1 MNADERR
8 FNWNRKLIIDMHNV
22 KAREG
27 QFVANCLFSAANWF
41 VFHRRSSAFIGGCIK
56 WLVVLIGAWLAAHAA
71 AQTYPNKPVRLIV
84 PYPPGGS
91 VDFTG
96 RELAAKLSELW
107 GQQVVLDNRGGAG
120 STLGHGLGAK
130 ATPDGYTLLLGTSAG
145 LVVSPALGSKVSY
158 DSLKDYAPIGLA
170 VYAPFALTLHPGV
183 PANSTKEFI
192 DYAKANPGK
201 INFSSPG
208 TGTPNHLGGELLKA
222 LGGINIVHVPYK
234 GGGPALVDLI
244 SGQVQMTF
252 SGVPQILQHLKAG
265 RLKAVAIGHPTRIKS
280 LPDAPPVADT
290 LPGFNN
296 TSWYGLLAPVGTPPA
311 IVNRIN
317 ADMNKVLASPEFG
330 QRLLL
335 QGVEPVTSTPQGMRD
350 MIANELARWRKVIKD
365 AGISVETAQ

>member
-1 MNADERR
+1 MNGNSHPR
-8 FNWNRKLIIDMHNV
+8 V
-22 KAREG
+22 
-27 QFVANCLFSAANWF
+27 
-41 VFHRRSSAFIGGCIK
+41 SAFICGAMCLFC
-56 WLVVLIGAWLAAHAA
+56 LVTCVFTAPPAA
-71 AQTYPNKPVRLIV
+71 AQNAAYPDKPVRLIV

-96 RELAAKLSELW
+96 RELAQKLSEAW

-145 LVVSPALGSKVSY
+145 LVVSPALGSKLSY
-158 DSLKDYAPIGLA
+158 DALSDFAPIGLA
-170 VYAPFALTLHPGV
+170 VYAPFALTLNAAV
-183 PANSTKEFI
+183 PANSTQEFI
-192 DYAKANPGK
+192 ALAKANPGK

-208 TGTPNHLGGELLKA
+208 TGTPNHLGGELLKSLA
-222 LGGINIVHVPYK
+222 RIDIVHVPYK

-252 SGVPQILQHLKAG
+252 SGVPQILPHLKAG
-265 RLKAVAIGHPTRIKS
+265 RVKAIAIGHPTRIRS

-296 TSWYGLLAPVGTPPA
+296 TSWYGLLAPAGTPPA
-311 IVNRIN
+311 IVRRIN
-317 ADMNKVLASPEFG
+317 AVMNKVLADPEFG

-335 QGVEPVTSTPQGMRD
+335 QGVEPVTSTPQGMRE
-350 MIANELARWRKVIKD
+350 MIASELARWRNVMKE
-365 AGISVETAQ
+365 AGISAESAR

>member
-1 MNADERR
+1 MLR
-8 FNWNRKLIIDMHNV
+8 WNYL
-22 KAREG
+22 A
-27 QFVANCLFSAANWF
+27 
-41 VFHRRSSAFIGGCIK
+41 
-56 WLVVLIGAWLAAHAA
+56 LVVTAMLPAA
-71 AQTYPNKPVRLIV
+71 AQSAAAQAYPNKPVRMIV

-120 STLGHGLGAK
+120 STLGHSLGAK
-130 ATPDGYTLLLGTSAG
+130 AIPDGYTLLLGTSAG
-145 LVVSPALGSKVSY
+145 LVVSPALGTKLNY

-170 VYAPFALTLHPGV
+170 VYAPFALTLHAGV
-183 PANSTKEFI
+183 AANTTQEFI
-192 DYAKANPGK
+192 DLAKANPGK

-222 LGGINIVHVPYK
+222 LAHINIVHVPYK

-252 SGVPQILQHLKAG
+252 SGVPQILPHVKAG
-265 RLKAVAIGHPTRIKS
+265 RVKIIAIGHPTRIKS
-280 LPDAPPVADT
+280 LPDTPPVADV

-296 TSWYGLLAPVGTPPA
+296 TSWYGLLAPAGTPPA
-311 IVNRIN
+311 LVNQIN
-317 ADMNKVLASPEFG
+317 AAMNKVLSQPEFG

-335 QGVEPVTSTPQGMRD
+335 QGVEPVTSTPQGMHD
-350 MIANELARWRKVIKD
+350 MIRNELARWRKVIKE
-365 AGISVETAQ
+365 AGITVETAQ

>member
-1 MNADERR
+1 MAIV
-8 FNWNRKLIIDMHNV
+8 LMT
-22 KAREG
+22 
-27 QFVANCLFSAANWF
+27 AAA
-41 VFHRRSSAFIGGCIK
+41 V
-56 WLVVLIGAWLAAHAA
+56 
-71 AQTYPNKPVRLIV
+71 AQTYPDKPVRMIV

-96 RELAAKLSELW
+96 RELAAKLSALW

-145 LVVSPALGSKVSY
+145 LVVSPALGTKLSY
-158 DSLKDYAPIGLA
+158 DSLKDFSPVGLA
-170 VYAPFALTLHPGV
+170 VYAPFALTLHIAV

-222 LGGINIVHVPYK
+222 LAHINIVHVPYK

-252 SGVPQILQHLKAG
+252 SGVPQILPHVKAG
-265 RLKAVAIGHPTRIKS
+265 RVKIIAIGHPTRIRS
-280 LPDAPPVADT
+280 LPETPPVADT

-296 TSWYGLLAPVGTPPA
+296 TSWYGLLAPVGTSPA
-311 IVNRIN
+311 IIKKIN
-317 ADMNKVLASPEFG
+317 ADMNRVLANPEFESK
-330 QRLLL
+330 LLL
-335 QGVEPVTSTPQGMRD
+335 QGVEPVTSTPQGMHE
-350 MIANELARWRKVIKD
+350 MIASELARWRKVIKD

>member
-1 MNADERR
+1 MIRNPLPRA
-8 FNWNRKLIIDMHNV
+8 IVI
-22 KAREG
+22 
-27 QFVANCLFSAANWF
+27 AA
-41 VFHRRSSAFIGGCIK
+41 S
-56 WLVVLIGAWLAAHAA
+56 LLAAQPAL
-71 AQTYPNKPVRLIV
+71 AQTATAYPNKPIRLIV

-96 RELAAKLSELW
+96 RELARKLSEVW

-130 ATPDGYTLLLGTSAG
+130 ANPDGYTLLLGTSAG
-145 LVVSPALGSKVSY
+145 LVVSPALGTALNY
-158 DSLKDYAPIGLA
+158 DSLTDFAPVGLA
-170 VYAPFALTLHPGV
+170 VYAPFALTLNAAV
-183 PANSTKEFI
+183 PANSTREFI
-192 DYAKANPGK
+192 DLAKANPGK

-208 TGTPNHLGGELLKA
+208 TGTPNHLGGELLKSLA
-222 LGGINIVHVPYK
+222 HIDIVHVPYK

-265 RLKAVAIGHPTRIKS
+265 RVKAIAIGHPTRIRS
-280 LPDAPPVADT
+280 LPDVPPVADT

-296 TSWYGLLAPVGTPPA
+296 TSWYGLLAPAGTPPA

-317 ADMNKVLASPEFG
+317 AVMNKVLVDPEFG

-335 QGVEPVTSTPQGMRD
+335 QGVEPVTSTPAGMHE
-350 MIANELARWRKVIKD
+350 MIRSELARWRKVIKE
-365 AGISVETAQ
+365 AGITAESAR

>member
-1 MNADERR
+1 MD
-8 FNWNRKLIIDMHNV
+8 NV
-22 KAREG
+22 KACRLNNVVN
-27 QFVANCLFSAANWF
+27 FPLSIVNLLCFIAA
-41 VFHRRSSAFIGGCIK
+41 VSLLATLGYAQ
-56 WLVVLIGAWLAAHAA
+56 GA
-71 AQTYPNKPVRLIV
+71 TYPDKPVRLIL

-96 RELAAKLSELW
+96 RELSQKLSELW

-130 ATPDGYTLLLGTSAG
+130 AAPDGYTLLLGTSAG
-145 LVVSPALGSKVSY
+145 LVVSPALGTKLTY
-158 DSLKDYAPIGLA
+158 DPLKDFAPIGLA
-170 VYAPFALTLHPGV
+170 VYAPFALTLYAGV
-183 PANSTKEFI
+183 PANTTQEFI
-192 DYAKANPGK
+192 DLAKANPGK

-222 LGGINIVHVPYK
+222 LAHIDIVHVPYK

-252 SGVPQILQHLKAG
+252 SGVPQILPHVKAG
-265 RLKAVAIGHPTRIKS
+265 RVKIIAIGHPVRIKS
-280 LPDAPPVADT
+280 LPDTPPVADV

-296 TSWYGLLAPVGTPPA
+296 TSWYGLLAPAGTPVA

-317 ADMNKVLASPEFG
+317 AAMNQVLAQPEFG

-335 QGVEPVTSTPQGMRD
+335 QGVEPVTSTPQGMQD
-350 MIANELARWRKVIKD
+350 MIRSELARWRKVIKD
-365 AGISVETAQ
+365 AGITVETAQ

>member
-1 MNADERR
+1 MLR
-8 FNWNRKLIIDMHNV
+8 WNY
-22 KAREG
+22 
-27 QFVANCLFSAANWF
+27 
-41 VFHRRSSAFIGGCIK
+41 
-56 WLVVLIGAWLAAHAA
+56 LAAVLTAMLLAA
-71 AQTYPNKPVRLIV
+71 AQSAAAQAYPNKPVRMIV

-120 STLGHGLGAK
+120 STLGHSLGAK
-130 ATPDGYTLLLGTSAG
+130 AIPDGYTLLLGTSAG
-145 LVVSPALGSKVSY
+145 LVVSPALGTKLNY

-170 VYAPFALTLHPGV
+170 VYAPFALTLHAAV
-183 PANSTKEFI
+183 PANTTQEFI
-192 DYAKANPGK
+192 DLAKANPGK

-222 LGGINIVHVPYK
+222 LAHINIVHVPYK

-252 SGVPQILQHLKAG
+252 SGVPQILPHVKAG
-265 RLKAVAIGHPTRIKS
+265 RVKIIAIGHPTRIKS
-280 LPDAPPVADT
+280 LPDTPPVADV

-296 TSWYGLLAPVGTPPA
+296 TSWYGLLAPAGTPPA
-311 IVNRIN
+311 LVNQIN
-317 ADMNKVLASPEFG
+317 AAMNKVLAQPEFG

-335 QGVEPVTSTPQGMRD
+335 QGVEPVTSTPQGMHD
-350 MIANELARWRKVIKD
+350 MIRNELARWRKVIKE
-365 AGISVETAQ
+365 AGITVETAQ

>member
-1 MNADERR
+1 MNGNSHPR
-8 FNWNRKLIIDMHNV
+8 V
-22 KAREG
+22 
-27 QFVANCLFSAANWF
+27 
-41 VFHRRSSAFIGGCIK
+41 SAFICGAMCLFC
-56 WLVVLIGAWLAAHAA
+56 LVTCVFTAPPAA
-71 AQTYPNKPVRLIV
+71 AQNAAYPDKPVRLIV

-96 RELAAKLSELW
+96 RELAQKLSEAW

-145 LVVSPALGSKVSY
+145 LVVSPALGSKLSY
-158 DSLKDYAPIGLA
+158 DALSDFAPIGLA
-170 VYAPFALTLHPGV
+170 VYAPFALTLNAAV
-183 PANSTKEFI
+183 PANSTQEFI
-192 DYAKANPGK
+192 ALAKANPGK

-208 TGTPNHLGGELLKA
+208 TGTPNHLGGELLKSLA
-222 LGGINIVHVPYK
+222 RIDIVHVPYK

-265 RLKAVAIGHPTRIKS
+265 RVKVIAIGHPTRIRS

-296 TSWYGLLAPVGTPPA
+296 TSWYGLLAPAGTPPA
-311 IVNRIN
+311 IVRRIN
-317 ADMNKVLASPEFG
+317 AVMNKVLADPEFG

-350 MIANELARWRKVIKD
+350 MIAGELARWRKVMKE
-365 AGISVETAQ
+365 AGISVDSAR

>member
-1 MNADERR
+1 MIR
-8 FNWNRKLIIDMHNV
+8 NRIL
-22 KAREG
+22 
-27 QFVANCLFSAANWF
+27 Q
-41 VFHRRSSAFIGGCIK
+41 CI
-56 WLVVLIGAWLAAHAA
+56 VAA
-71 AQTYPNKPVRLIV
+71 ASVFAVQPATAQTAGAYPDKPIRLIV

-96 RELAAKLSELW
+96 RELAQKLSEAW

-145 LVVSPALGSKVSY
+145 LVVSPALGTRLSY
-158 DSLKDYAPIGLA
+158 DSLTDFAPIGLA
-170 VYAPFALTLHPGV
+170 VYAPFALTLNAAV
-183 PANSTKEFI
+183 PANTTQEFI
-192 DYAKANPGK
+192 DLARANPGK

-222 LGGINIVHVPYK
+222 LAHIDIVHVPYK

-244 SGQVQMTF
+244 SGQVQMMF
-252 SGVPQILQHLKAG
+252 SGVPQILPHLKSG
-265 RLKAVAIGHPTRIKS
+265 RLKAVAIGHPTRIRS
-280 LPDAPPVADT
+280 LPDVPPVADT

-296 TSWYGLLAPVGTPPA
+296 TSWYGLLAPAGTPKA

-317 ADMNKVLASPEFG
+317 AAMNQALANPEFG

-335 QGVEPVTSTPQGMRD
+335 QGVEPVTSTPEGMHE
-350 MIANELARWRKVIKD
+350 MIRSELARWRKVMKE
-365 AGISVETAQ
+365 AGISAETAR

>member
-1 MNADERR
+1 MLR
-8 FNWNRKLIIDMHNV
+8 WNYL
-22 KAREG
+22 A
-27 QFVANCLFSAANWF
+27 
-41 VFHRRSSAFIGGCIK
+41 
-56 WLVVLIGAWLAAHAA
+56 LVLTAMLPAA
-71 AQTYPNKPVRLIV
+71 AQSAAAQAYPNKPVRMIV

-120 STLGHGLGAK
+120 STLGHSLGAK
-130 ATPDGYTLLLGTSAG
+130 AIPDGYTLLLGTSAG
-145 LVVSPALGSKVSY
+145 LVVSPALGTKLNY

-170 VYAPFALTLHPGV
+170 VYAPFALTLHAGV
-183 PANSTKEFI
+183 AANTTQEFI
-192 DYAKANPGK
+192 DLAKANPGK

-222 LGGINIVHVPYK
+222 LAHVNIVHVPYK

-252 SGVPQILQHLKAG
+252 SGVPQILPHVKAG
-265 RLKAVAIGHPTRIKS
+265 RVKIIAIGHPTRIKS
-280 LPDAPPVADT
+280 LPDTPPVADV

-296 TSWYGLLAPVGTPPA
+296 TSWYGLLAPAGTPPA
-311 IVNRIN
+311 LVNQIN
-317 ADMNKVLASPEFG
+317 AAMNKVLSQPEFG

-335 QGVEPVTSTPQGMRD
+335 QGVEPVTSTPQGMHD
-350 MIANELARWRKVIKD
+350 MIRNELARWRKVIKE
-365 AGISVETAQ
+365 AGITVETAQ

>member
-1 MNADERR
+1 MQSISSYLR
-8 FNWNRKLIIDMHNV
+8 L
-22 KAREG
+22 
-27 QFVANCLFSAANWF
+27 SA
-41 VFHRRSSAFIGGCIK
+41 SIGGFLKGLLCLAI
-56 WLVVLIGAWLAAHAA
+56 VLSMAVAV
-71 AQTYPNKPVRLIV
+71 AQTYPDKPIRLIV

-96 RELAAKLSELW
+96 RELGQKLSELW

-145 LVVSPALGSKVSY
+145 LVVSPALGTKLSY
-158 DSLKDYAPIGLA
+158 DSLKDFAPVGLA
-170 VYAPFALTLHPGV
+170 VYAPFALTLHAAV

-222 LGGINIVHVPYK
+222 LAGINIIHVPYK

-252 SGVPQILQHLKAG
+252 SGVPQILPHVKAG
-265 RLKAVAIGHPTRIKS
+265 RVKIVAIGHPTRIRS
-280 LPDAPPVADT
+280 LPDTPTVADT

-311 IVNRIN
+311 IINRIN
-317 ADMNKVLASPEFG
+317 ADMNKVLNNPDFG

-350 MIANELARWRKVIKD
+350 MIANELARWRKVIKE
-365 AGISVETAQ
+365 AGISVESAQ

>member
-1 MNADERR
+1 MLR
-8 FNWNRKLIIDMHNV
+8 WNYL
-22 KAREG
+22 A
-27 QFVANCLFSAANWF
+27 
-41 VFHRRSSAFIGGCIK
+41 
-56 WLVVLIGAWLAAHAA
+56 LVLTAMLLAA
-71 AQTYPNKPVRLIV
+71 AQSAAAQAYPNKPVRMIV

-120 STLGHGLGAK
+120 STLGHSLGAK
-130 ATPDGYTLLLGTSAG
+130 AIPDGYTLLLGTSAG
-145 LVVSPALGSKVSY
+145 LVVSPALGTKLNY

-170 VYAPFALTLHPGV
+170 VYAPFALTLHAGV
-183 PANSTKEFI
+183 AANTTQEFI
-192 DYAKANPGK
+192 DLAKANPGK

-222 LGGINIVHVPYK
+222 LAHINIVHVPYK

-252 SGVPQILQHLKAG
+252 SGVPQILPHVKAG
-265 RLKAVAIGHPTRIKS
+265 RVKIIAIGHPTRIKS
-280 LPDAPPVADT
+280 LPDTPPVADV

-296 TSWYGLLAPVGTPPA
+296 TSWYGLLAPAGTPPA
-311 IVNRIN
+311 LVNQIN
-317 ADMNKVLASPEFG
+317 AAMNKVLAQPEFG

-335 QGVEPVTSTPQGMRD
+335 QGVEPVTSTPQGMHD
-350 MIANELARWRKVIKD
+350 MIRNELARWRKVIKE
-365 AGISVETAQ
+365 AGITVETAQ

>member
-1 MNADERR
+1 MQSISSYLR
-8 FNWNRKLIIDMHNV
+8 L
-22 KAREG
+22 
-27 QFVANCLFSAANWF
+27 SA
-41 VFHRRSSAFIGGCIK
+41 SIGGSLKGLLCLAI
-56 WLVVLIGAWLAAHAA
+56 VLSTAVAV
-71 AQTYPNKPVRLIV
+71 AQTYPDKPVRLIV

-96 RELAAKLSELW
+96 RELGQKLSELW

-145 LVVSPALGSKVSY
+145 LVVSPALGTKLSY
-158 DSLKDYAPIGLA
+158 DSLKDFAPVGLA
-170 VYAPFALTLHPGV
+170 VYAPFALTLHAAV

-208 TGTPNHLGGELLKA
+208 TGTPNHLGGKLLKA
-222 LGGINIVHVPYK
+222 LAGINIVHVPYK

-252 SGVPQILQHLKAG
+252 SGVPQILPHVKAG
-265 RLKAVAIGHPTRIKS
+265 RVKIIAIGHPTRIRS
-280 LPDAPPVADT
+280 LPDTPTVADT

-311 IVNRIN
+311 IINRIN
-317 ADMNKVLASPEFG
+317 ADMNKVLNNPDFG

-350 MIANELARWRKVIKD
+350 MIANELARWRKVIKE
-365 AGISVETAQ
+365 AGISVESAQ

>member
-1 MNADERR
+1 MQSISSYLR
-8 FNWNRKLIIDMHNV
+8 L
-22 KAREG
+22 
-27 QFVANCLFSAANWF
+27 SA
-41 VFHRRSSAFIGGCIK
+41 SIGGFLKGLLCLAI
-56 WLVVLIGAWLAAHAA
+56 VLSTAVAV
-71 AQTYPNKPVRLIV
+71 AQTYPDKPVRLIV

-96 RELAAKLSELW
+96 RELGQKLSELW

-145 LVVSPALGSKVSY
+145 LVVSPALGTKLSY
-158 DSLKDYAPIGLA
+158 DSLKDFAPVGLA
-170 VYAPFALTLHPGV
+170 VYAPFALTLHAAV

-222 LGGINIVHVPYK
+222 LAGINIIHVPYK

-252 SGVPQILQHLKAG
+252 SGVPQILPHVKAG
-265 RLKAVAIGHPTRIKS
+265 RVKIVAIGHPTRIRS
-280 LPDAPPVADT
+280 LPDTPTVADT

-311 IVNRIN
+311 IINRIN
-317 ADMNKVLASPEFG
+317 ADMNKVLNNPDFG

-350 MIANELARWRKVIKD
+350 MIANELARWRKVIKE
-365 AGISVETAQ
+365 AGISVESAQ

>member
-1 MNADERR
+1 MKSFSHLRLSV
-8 FNWNRKLIIDMHNV
+8 FICGSLLLSWN
-22 KAREG
+22 
-27 QFVANCLFSAANWF
+27 SAG
-41 VFHRRSSAFIGGCIK
+41 V
-56 WLVVLIGAWLAAHAA
+56 HA
-71 AQTYPNKPVRLIV
+71 QVNNYPNKPVRLIV

-96 RELAAKLSELW
+96 RELAAKLSEVW

-130 ATPDGYTLLLGTSAG
+130 AAPDGYTLLLGTSAG
-145 LVVSPALGSKVSY
+145 LVVSPALGTRLTY
-158 DSLKDYAPIGLA
+158 DSLKDFAPIGLA
-170 VYAPFALTLHPGV
+170 VYAPFALTLYAGV
-183 PANSTKEFI
+183 PANTTQEFI
-192 DYAKANPGK
+192 DLAKANPGK

-222 LGGINIVHVPYK
+222 LAHINIVHVPYK

-252 SGVPQILQHLKAG
+252 SGVPQILPHVKAG
-265 RLKAVAIGHPTRIKS
+265 RVKIVAIGHPTRIKS
-280 LPDAPPVADT
+280 LPDTPPVADV

-317 ADMNKVLASPEFG
+317 AAMNQVLAQLEFG

-335 QGVEPVTSTPQGMRD
+335 QGVEPVTSTPQGMHD
-350 MIANELARWRKVIKD
+350 MIRSELARWHKVIKE
-365 AGISVETAQ
+365 AGITVETAQ

>member
-1 MNADERR
+1 MLRR
-8 FNWNRKLIIDMHNV
+8 NYL
-22 KAREG
+22 
-27 QFVANCLFSAANWF
+27 
-41 VFHRRSSAFIGGCIK
+41 
-56 WLVVLIGAWLAAHAA
+56 GAVLAAMLLPAAQSAA
-71 AQTYPNKPVRLIV
+71 AQAYPNKPVRMIV

-120 STLGHGLGAK
+120 STLGHSLGAK
-130 ATPDGYTLLLGTSAG
+130 AIPDGYTLLLGTSAG
-145 LVVSPALGSKVSY
+145 LVVSPALGTKLNY

-170 VYAPFALTLHPGV
+170 VYAPFALTLHAAV
-183 PANSTKEFI
+183 PANTTQEFI
-192 DYAKANPGK
+192 DLAKANPGK

-222 LGGINIVHVPYK
+222 LAHINIVHVPYK

-252 SGVPQILQHLKAG
+252 SGVPQILPHVKAG
-265 RLKAVAIGHPTRIKS
+265 RVKIVAIGHPTRIKS
-280 LPDAPPVADT
+280 LPDTPPVADV

-296 TSWYGLLAPVGTPPA
+296 TSWYGLLAPAGTPPA
-311 IVNRIN
+311 LVNQIN
-317 ADMNKVLASPEFG
+317 AAMNKVLAQPEFG

-335 QGVEPVTSTPQGMRD
+335 QGVEPVTSTPQGMHD
-350 MIANELARWRKVIKD
+350 MIRNELARWRKVIKD
-365 AGISVETAQ
+365 AGITVETAQ

>member
-1 MNADERR
+1 MQ
-8 FNWNRKLIIDMHNV
+8 
-22 KAREG
+22 G
-27 QFVANCLFSAANWF
+27 FS
-41 VFHRRSSAFIGGCIK
+41 HLRLS
-56 WLVVLIGAWLAAHAA
+56 VLICGSMLLTLLSLAAV
-71 AQTYPNKPVRLIV
+71 AQTTNYPNKPVRMIV

-130 ATPDGYTLLLGTSAG
+130 AAPDGYTLLLGTSAG
-145 LVVSPALGSKVSY
+145 LVVSPALGTPLSY
-158 DSLKDYAPIGLA
+158 DPLKDYAPIGLA
-170 VYAPFALTLHPGV
+170 VYAPFALTVFAGV
-183 PANSTKEFI
+183 PVNTTQEFI
-192 DYAKANPGK
+192 DFARANPGK

-222 LGGINIVHVPYK
+222 LAKIDIVHVPYK

-252 SGVPQILQHLKAG
+252 SGIPQILPHWKAG
-265 RLKAVAIGHPTRIKS
+265 RVKLLAIGHPTRIKS
-280 LPDAPPVADT
+280 LPDIPTVADV

-296 TSWYGLLAPVGTPPA
+296 TSWYGLLAPRGTSPA

-317 ADMNKVLASPEFG
+317 TAMNQVLAQPEFG

-335 QGVEPVTSTPQGMRD
+335 QGVEPVTSTPQGMQD
-350 MIANELARWRKVIKD
+350 MIRNELARWRKVIRE
-365 AGISVETAQ
+365 AGITVESAK

>member
-1 MNADERR
+1 LRLSV
-8 FNWNRKLIIDMHNV
+8 LICRSLHMF
-22 KAREG
+22 
-27 QFVANCLFSAANWF
+27 FVAVAAFLWSAAN
-41 VFHRRSSAFIGGCIK
+41 
-56 WLVVLIGAWLAAHAA
+56 
-71 AQTYPNKPVRLIV
+71 AQGTAYPDKPVRMIV

-96 RELAAKLSELW
+96 RELAQKLSVAW

-145 LVVSPALGSKVSY
+145 LVVSPALGSKLSY
-158 DSLKDYAPIGLA
+158 DSLTDFAPVGLA
-170 VYAPFALTLHPGV
+170 VYAPFALTLYAGV
-183 PANSTKEFI
+183 PANTTQEFI
-192 DYAKANPGK
+192 NLAKANPGK

-222 LGGINIVHVPYK
+222 LAHIDIVHVPYK

-252 SGVPQILQHLKAG
+252 SGVPQILPHLKAG
-265 RLKAVAIGHPTRIKS
+265 RVKVIAIGHPTRIRS
-280 LPDAPPVADT
+280 LPDAPPVADV

-296 TSWYGLLAPVGTPPA
+296 TSWYGLLAPAGTPAA

-317 ADMNKVLASPEFG
+317 VAMNKVLADPEFG

-335 QGVEPVTSTPQGMRD
+335 QGVEPVSSTPQAMRD

-365 AGISVETAQ
+365 AGITADSAK

>member
-1 MNADERR
+1 MLQ
-8 FNWNRKLIIDMHNV
+8 WNLIAALLM
-22 KAREG
+22 AAMLPAA
-27 QFVANCLFSAANWF
+27 QF
-41 VFHRRSSAFIGGCIK
+41 
-56 WLVVLIGAWLAAHAA
+56 AA

-130 ATPDGYTLLLGTSAG
+130 AAPDGYTLLLGTSAG
-145 LVVSPALGSKVSY
+145 LVVSPALGTQLSY
-158 DSLKDYAPIGLA
+158 DSQKDFAPIGLA
-170 VYAPFALTLHPGV
+170 VYAPFALTLYAGV
-183 PANSTKEFI
+183 PANTTQEFI
-192 DYAKANPGK
+192 DLARANPGK

-222 LGGINIVHVPYK
+222 LAHIDIVHVPYK

-252 SGVPQILQHLKAG
+252 SGIPQILPHWKAG
-265 RLKAVAIGHPTRIKS
+265 RVKLLAIGHPTRIKS
-280 LPDAPPVADT
+280 LPDIPTVADV

-296 TSWYGLLAPVGTPPA
+296 TSWYGLLAPRGTSPA
-311 IVNRIN
+311 IVNQIN
-317 ADMNKVLASPEFG
+317 AAMNKVLGQPEFA
-330 QRLLL
+330 QRLLV

-350 MIANELARWRKVIKD
+350 MIRSEYARWRKVIKD
-365 AGISVETAQ
+365 AGITVESAR

>member
-1 MNADERR
+1 MRGR
-8 FNWNRKLIIDMHNV
+8 LLLCL
-22 KAREG
+22 
-27 QFVANCLFSAANWF
+27 VAAAGLLTAQ
-41 VFHRRSSAFIGGCIK
+41 ST
-56 WLVVLIGAWLAAHAA
+56 A
-71 AQTYPNKPVRLIV
+71 AQTAVAYPVKPIRLIV

-91 VDFTG
+91 VDFTA
-96 RELAAKLSELW
+96 RELAQKLSEAW

-145 LVVSPALGSKVSY
+145 LVVSPALGTTLSY
-158 DSLKDYAPIGLA
+158 DSLTDFAPIGLA
-170 VYAPFALTLHPGV
+170 VYAPFALTLNAAV
-183 PANSTKEFI
+183 AANSTQEFI
-192 DYAKANPGK
+192 ALAKANPGK

-222 LGGINIVHVPYK
+222 LARIDIVHVPYK

-252 SGVPQILQHLKAG
+252 SGVPQILPHLKAG
-265 RLKAVAIGHPTRIKS
+265 RVKIIAIGHPTRIRS
-280 LPDAPPVADT
+280 LPDTPPVADV

-311 IVNRIN
+311 IINRIN
-317 ADMNKVLASPEFG
+317 ATMNKALVEASFG

-350 MIANELARWRKVIKD
+350 MIASELARWRKVIKE
-365 AGISVETAQ
+365 AGITVDSAR

>member
-1 MNADERR
+1 MLR
-8 FNWNRKLIIDMHNV
+8 WNYL
-22 KAREG
+22 A
-27 QFVANCLFSAANWF
+27 
-41 VFHRRSSAFIGGCIK
+41 
-56 WLVVLIGAWLAAHAA
+56 LVLTAMLLAA
-71 AQTYPNKPVRLIV
+71 AQSAAAQAYPNKPVRMIV

-120 STLGHGLGAK
+120 STLGHSLGAK
-130 ATPDGYTLLLGTSAG
+130 AIPDGYTLLLGTSAG
-145 LVVSPALGSKVSY
+145 LVVSPALGTKLNY

-170 VYAPFALTLHPGV
+170 VYAPFALTLHAGV
-183 PANSTKEFI
+183 AANTTQEFI
-192 DYAKANPGK
+192 DLAKANPGK

-222 LGGINIVHVPYK
+222 LAHIIIVHVPYK

-252 SGVPQILQHLKAG
+252 SGVPQILPHVKAG
-265 RLKAVAIGHPTRIKS
+265 RVKIIAIGHPTRIKS
-280 LPDAPPVADT
+280 LPDTPPVADV

-296 TSWYGLLAPVGTPPA
+296 TSWYGLLAPAGTPPA
-311 IVNRIN
+311 LVNQIN
-317 ADMNKVLASPEFG
+317 AAMNKVLTQPEFG

-335 QGVEPVTSTPQGMRD
+335 QGVEPVTSTPQGMHD
-350 MIANELARWRKVIKD
+350 MIRNELARWRKVIKE
-365 AGISVETAQ
+365 AGITVETAQ